1 MAFWP
6 FKKKVVE
13 ETRDMNVPEKIFI
26 EKEQDNYEW
35 SLQEPSGFKER
46 INELLYG
53 YYSHQ
58 NFIELFYSL
67 PEIFAPVHEIAKRV
81 SDANWQLRKD
91 WNDEIDYKDQDF
103 NRLFSQPNPLV
114 SFKDFVYQAV
124 CYEILT
130 GKQLWFFN
138 KPTALPDE
146 YKSIVAWWNL
156 PAHLVTAEAVKGSD
170 PYTATSIND
179 FVKYWKKGT
188 RKFETEKVLPIC
200 NLSLSSGTDVNDTKA
215 LLLGADKA
223 IKNLIPVY
231 EARGMIYIK
240 RGAMGFLVSNKK
252 DDSGMIALTR
262 AEKKELNK
270 DVNDN
275 YGLTGGKSTVGI
287 TNQPVSFVKTSMSIS
302 EMQPFDE
309 TLADAVAIYKVL
321 RVPRHLVPSKDN
333 STFANADADMRS
345 FYIDVIIPWAE
356 RYAEIWT
363 SYMKLKDFRR
373 YIKPDYSHIGFLQ
386 ENKKERADVDK
397 TYGDVWKIR
406 WESGACSLNEWITAN
421 DGTKGVGPLFDKKLF
436 EMTPEELETIKLFIN
451 LKSNANSSTQN
462 EDSGAKEKSSSDKL

>member
-6 FKKKVVE
+6 FTKKAAAVV
-13 ETRDMNVPEKIFI
+13 ETRDIDIPDKVFI
-26 EKEQDNYEW
+26 EKEKDNYEW
-35 SLQEPSGFKER
+35 SLEEPHHYKQR

-53 YYSHQ
+53 FYSHQ

-81 SDANWQLRKD
+81 ADAQWELRKD
-91 WNDEIDYKDQDF
+91 WNDEVDYNDETF
-103 NRLFSQPNPLV
+103 NKLFSQPNPLV
-114 SFKDFVYQAV
+114 SFKDHVYQAV

-138 KPTALPDE
+138 KPSALPDE

-156 PAHLVTAEAVKGSD
+156 PAHLVTAEVVKGKD
-170 PYTATSIND
+170 PYTATTISD

-188 RKFETEKVLPIC
+188 RTFDTDRVLPIC
-200 NLSLSSGTDVNDTKA
+200 NLNLSTGTNINDVKS
-215 LLLGADKA
+215 LLLGAEKA

-231 EARGMIYIK
+231 EARGVIYIK

-252 DDSGMIALTR
+252 DDSGMVALT
-262 AEKKELNK
+262 KKEKQELNN
-270 DVNDN
+270 DVDRN
-275 YGLTGGKSTVGI
+275 YGLTNGKSTIGV

-309 TLADAVAIYKVL
+309 TLADANAIYKVL
-321 RVPRHLVPSKDN
+321 RVPKHLVPSKDN
-333 STFANADADMRS
+333 STFANADADMKA
-345 FYIDVIIPWAE
+345 FYTDVIIPWAS
-356 RYAEIWT
+356 RYAEMWT

-373 YIKPDYSHIGFLQ
+373 YIKADYSHISFLQ
-386 ENKKERADVDK
+386 VNRKEKADVDK
-397 TYGDVWKIR
+397 TYGDVWKVR
-406 WESGACSLNEWITAN
+406 WEAGTCSLNEWITAN

-436 EMTPEELETIKLFIN
+436 EMTPEELDMIKLFIN
-451 LKSNANSSTQN
+451 LKSNANTQN
-462 EDSGAKEKSSSDKL
+462 EDTGTKKESGPDKL